1 MMKLCLCLCVLA
13 SARLHES
20 KHGPITDHSGYE
32 VPFTKQHESV
42 REQIWDKEASS
53 ILAKMKSTKPSADAS
68 IAALV
73 ATISEEKAGYY
84 ATMLSGENPKSAQ
97 YTRNSRSSADKSAIR
112 DIGGSIGYVAGIM
125 SDLGFDVKLH
135 HYSSEYPPNV
145 VASLKG
151 TSNAEE
157 LVILGTHLDDRD
169 EASNAVNRA
178 PGANDD
184 GSGSAALL
192 ATAEALAAS
201 GAKFE
206 RTLVLEW
213 YTGEEQGLVGS
224 RALAKKRNEDDDKV
238 FAQIQQD
245 MTGVVGAGDS
255 LGLAFVQSGS
265 AVSLEMTAYVEE
277 VAAVYVDPALTLH
290 HQVLSGSSCCSDHQ
304 SYAENGFLSVGLI
317 EPRGYTGDPM
327 YHRGGDLVERS
338 DYSVK
343 QLTLAG
349 RVAMAAAAT
358 LAGFE
363 SMTIVNNATTTD

>member
-1 MMKLCLCLCVLA
+1 L
-13 SARLHES
+13 
-20 KHGPITDHSGYE
+20 
-32 VPFTKQHESV
+32 
-42 REQIWDKEASS
+42 REKIWDKQADS
-53 ILAKMKSTKPSADAS
+53 ILAKMKSVEPSANAG
-68 IAALV
+68 IVELI
-73 ATISEEKAGYY
+73 ATISQEKAEYY
-84 ATMLSGENPKSAQ
+84 AMILSGESPDSEQ
-97 YTRNSRSSADKSAIR
+97 YTRNSRSSADKSAVR
-112 DIGGSIGYVAGIM
+112 DIGGSIGYVAGVM
-125 SDLGFDVKLH
+125 QGLGFEVELH
-135 HYSSEYPPNV
+135 SYSAEYPPNV
-145 VASLKG
+145 VATLKG
-151 TSNAEE
+151 TSKADE

-169 EASNAVNRA
+169 AANNAENRA

-192 ATAEALAAS
+192 ATAEALAAA

-224 RALAKKRNEDDDKV
+224 RALAKKRSQDGDKV

-245 MTGVVGAGDS
+245 MTGVVGSGDS
-255 LGLAFVQSGS
+255 LGLAFVQSAS
-265 AVSLEMTAYVEE
+265 AVDLGLTAYVEE
-277 VAAVYVDPALTLH
+277 VSAVYVDPALTLH

-317 EPRGYTGDPM
+317 EPRGYTGDPQ

-338 DYSVK
+338 DFSVK

-363 SMTIVNNATTTD
+363 SMGAATTAAL